1 MNKIPIIKLQL
12 DGIREQITHAFIADS
27 DRLNLYVKKALEVVL
42 TDETLEKRI
51 IVEVEGAVNTAISE
65 LSNNYVIKSIIT
77 KIVANALIKH
87 QEEKVLNP
95 IPNFL

>member
-87 QEEKVLNP
+87 QEEKGEKK
-95 IPNFL
+95 